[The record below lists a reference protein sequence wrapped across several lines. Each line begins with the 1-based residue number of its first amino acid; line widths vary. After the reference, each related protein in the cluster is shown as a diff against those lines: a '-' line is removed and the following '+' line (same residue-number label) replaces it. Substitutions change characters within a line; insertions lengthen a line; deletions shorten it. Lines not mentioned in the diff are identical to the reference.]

1 MKNKPTLRRLT
12 ALLAVLALAF
22 TGCGA
27 KKTDKNPTATEKK
40 GSFVIADFR
49 DASFD
54 ETQAQDFGNIQA
66 DFSGLSR
73 GYIAVC
79 AESDK
84 RMKFQI
90 LCGENKYNYDLS
102 DGEETVFP
110 LNMGDGSY
118 TFRLMEQVSGTKY
131 ACSWSQS
138 ADVSMEDEFQPYL
151 RTSQIVPYTESSDCV
166 RLAKELASSC
176 DSDADMA
183 SAVYDYLV
191 KNVKYDNKKAK
202 TVQSGYLPVPDET
215 LKTGKGICF
224 DYAALAAAM
233 LRSVGIPCRLIT
245 GYVDEETYHA
255 WNSFYLK
262 NQGWVTVEI
271 KAQPKSWQRV
281 DITFAAGGTSAEKL
295 LNDERYTTRFVY

>member
-1 MKNKPTLRRLT
+1 MKIKPTLRRLT
-12 ALLAVLALAF
+12 ALLAVFALAF

-27 KKTDKNPTATEKK
+27 GKAEKKTADPDKK

-54 ETQAQDFGNIQA
+54 ENQAEDFGNIRA

-73 GYIAVC
+73 GYVAVR
-79 AESDK
+79 AKSDK

-90 LCGENKYNYDLS
+90 CCGENKYNYDLT

-131 ACSWSQS
+131 ACSWSES
-138 ADVSMEDEFQPYL
+138 ADVKMEDEFQPYL
-151 RTSQIVPYTESSDCV
+151 RTSQIVPYSESSDCV
-166 RLAKELASSC
+166 KLAKELASAC
-176 DSDADMA
+176 DTDADMA
-183 SAVYDYLV
+183 SAVYEYLV

-215 LKTGKGICF
+215 LKTSKGICF

-255 WNSFYLK
+255 WNSFYLSE
-262 NQGWVTVEI
+262 QGWVTVEI

>member
-1 MKNKPTLRRLT
+1 MKIKPTLRRLT
-12 ALLAVLALAF
+12 VLLVVLALAF

-27 KKTDKNPTATEKK
+27 KKTEKKPTAPDKK

-49 DASFD
+49 DASLD
-54 ETQAQDFGNIQA
+54 ENQAEDFGNILA

-73 GYIAVC
+73 GYVAVR
-79 AESDK
+79 AKSDK

-90 LCGENKYNYDLS
+90 CCGEDKYNYDLF
-102 DGEETVFP
+102 DGEATVFP

-131 ACSWSQS
+131 ACSWSGS

-151 RTSQIVPYTESSDCV
+151 RTSQIVPYAESSDCV
-166 RLAKELASSC
+166 KLARELASAC
-176 DSDADMA
+176 DTDAEMA

-255 WNSFYLK
+255 WNSFYLSE
-262 NQGWVTVEI
+262 QGWVTVEI

>member
-1 MKNKPTLRRLT
+1 MKIKPTLRRLT
-12 ALLAVLALAF
+12 VLLVVLALAF

-27 KKTDKNPTATEKK
+27 KKTEKKPTAPDKK

-54 ETQAQDFGNIQA
+54 ENQAEDFGNILA

-73 GYIAVC
+73 GYVAVR
-79 AESDK
+79 AKSDK

-90 LCGENKYNYDLS
+90 CCGEDKYNYDLS
-102 DGEETVFP
+102 DGEATVFP

-131 ACSWSQS
+131 ACSWSGS
-138 ADVSMEDEFQPYL
+138 FDVSMEDEFQPYL
-151 RTSQIVPYTESSDCV
+151 RTSQIVPYAESSDCV
-166 RLAKELASSC
+166 KLARELASAC
-176 DSDADMA
+176 DTDAEMA

-295 LNDERYTTRFVY
+295 LNDERYTTRYVY

>member
-1 MKNKPTLRRLT
+1 M
-12 ALLAVLALAF
+12 
-22 TGCGA
+22 
-27 KKTDKNPTATEKK
+27 
-40 GSFVIADFR
+40 
-49 DASFD
+49 
-54 ETQAQDFGNIQA
+54 
-66 DFSGLSR
+66 
-73 GYIAVC
+73 
-79 AESDK
+79 
-84 RMKFQI
+84 
-90 LCGENKYNYDLS
+90 
-102 DGEETVFP
+102 
-110 LNMGDGSY
+110 
-118 TFRLMEQVSGTKY
+118 
-131 ACSWSQS
+131 
-138 ADVSMEDEFQPYL
+138 SMEDEFQPYL

-215 LKTGKGICF
+215 LETGKGICF

-255 WNSFYLK
+255 WNSFYLSE
-262 NQGWVTVEI
+262 QGWVTVEI

>member
-1 MKNKPTLRRLT
+1 MKIKPTLRRLT
-12 ALLAVLALAF
+12 VLLVVLALAF

-27 KKTDKNPTATEKK
+27 KKTEKKPTAPDKK

-49 DASFD
+49 DASLD
-54 ETQAQDFGNIQA
+54 ENQAEDFGNILA

-73 GYIAVC
+73 GYVAVR
-79 AESDK
+79 AKSDK

-90 LCGENKYNYDLS
+90 CCGEDKYNYDLS
-102 DGEETVFP
+102 DGEATVFP

-151 RTSQIVPYTESSDCV
+151 RTSQIVPYSESSDCV
-166 RLAKELASSC
+166 KLARELASAC
-176 DSDADMA
+176 DTDAEMA

-255 WNSFYLK
+255 WNSFYLSE
-262 NQGWVTVEI
+262 QGWVTVEI